1 MLLGGV
7 VTAGAVLGALLATG
21 GGGGRSAAGPSSSVP
36 LSSAA
41 SPSPT
46 AIVPPVSTAPAPSPS
61 TSVAFPPR
69 PPDSQH
75 GPVIIVPGYGG
86 DRQML
91 DPLAAALRKAGR
103 TTITLDLPNNATGD
117 LRGQAQV
124 LAAQVAAS
132 LKAGAKSVD
141 LVGYSAGGI
150 VVALYTQTD
159 PSHVRRVVT
168 IGSPLHGTR
177 IAGLAEGLAPSACP
191 VACQQMAPGS
201 SLLSSLADAAPART
215 GVPWLSMWTSH
226 DEVVL
231 PPTSAQ
237 FDGARNVELQ
247 SICPDDAAGHVTLPA
262 DPLAIGL
269 TATALNSWP
278 TPFPTPAA
286 SSCAALRAA
295 G

>member
-1 MLLGGV
+1 MWVLLGCLVIVGV
-7 VTAGAVLGALLATG
+7 VLAAVLASRG
-21 GGGGRSAAGPSSSVP
+21 GQSGSAAGPPSSPP
-36 LSSAA
+36 LSSNMSSPVGVTPSGPTP
-41 SPSPT
+41 SPSPSGS
-46 AIVPPVSTAPAPSPS
+46 A
-61 TSVAFPPR
+61 AFAPR
-69 PPDSQH
+69 PPDDQP

-103 TTITLDLPNNATGD
+103 ATITLAIPNNATGD
-117 LRGQAQV
+117 LRGQSQV
-124 LAAQVAAS
+124 LAAQVSAS

-150 VVALYTQTD
+150 VVALYTQSD

-201 SLLSSLADAAPART
+201 SLLSSLADATPSRT

-247 SICPDDAAGHVTLPA
+247 SVCPDDAAGHVTLPA

-269 TATALNSWP
+269 TATALDSWP
-278 TPFPTPAA
+278 VPFPTPAA